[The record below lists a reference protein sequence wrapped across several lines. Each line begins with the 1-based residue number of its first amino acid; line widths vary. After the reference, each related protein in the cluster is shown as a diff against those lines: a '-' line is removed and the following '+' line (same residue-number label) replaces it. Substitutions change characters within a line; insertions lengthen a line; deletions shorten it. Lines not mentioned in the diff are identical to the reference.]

1 MDLIKERNGFVY
13 GCISLGVACGV
24 GWRGAGGA
32 GDYGC
37 LAVGARARR
46 RLLELRLG
54 IRIRIRL
61 SPLTLTGT
69 RTRTPAANALD
80 SRH

>member
-37 LAVGARARR
+37 LAVGARARAAAPS
-46 RLLELRLG
+46 G
-54 IRIRIRL
+54 I
-61 SPLTLTGT
+61 
-69 RTRTPAANALD
+69 A
-80 SRH
+80 SRNPNPN

>member
-37 LAVGARARR
+37 LAVGARARGGAFWNCVSESESELGC
-46 RLLELRLG
+46 LL
-54 IRIRIRL
+54 
-61 SPLTLTGT
+61 
-69 RTRTPAANALD
+69 
-80 SRH
+80 